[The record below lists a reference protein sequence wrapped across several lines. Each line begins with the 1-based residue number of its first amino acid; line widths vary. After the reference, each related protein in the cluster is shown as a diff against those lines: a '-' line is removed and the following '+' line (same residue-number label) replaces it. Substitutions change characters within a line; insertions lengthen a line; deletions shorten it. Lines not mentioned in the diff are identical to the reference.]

1 MKEFMGYLKRM
12 DLRAMFITPTENG
25 FIQFFRY
32 AFVGG
37 IATVVDWAV
46 LYILTT
52 MGMYYLISTVFAF
65 FAGLAVNFL
74 LSKLLVFSASEA
86 KVGKVGEFVA
96 YAIIGALGL
105 LITMGIMYVLTD
117 KVGMY
122 FMLSKVIATVIVLAW
137 NYIMRKRL
145 LYK

>member
-1 MKEFMGYLKRM
+1 MKEFMGYLKHM

-37 IATVVDWAV
+37 IATIVDWAV

-52 MGMYYLISTVFAF
+52 MGMYYLVSTVFAF

-96 YAIIGALGL
+96 YAIIGAMGL
-105 LITMGIMYVLTD
+105 LITMGIMYLLTD
-117 KVGMY
+117 IVGMY

-137 NYIMRKRL
+137 NYIVRKKL
-145 LYK
+145 LYS